1 MKKTEL
7 AKEVVEVA
15 VAMFDRNTQIQ
26 IDEWISN
33 VTFPKGWSFA
43 QRFLFLKSHFR
54 DRAKKTGRDY
64 KFIML

>member
-1 MKKTEL
+1 MEKTEL
-7 AKEVVEVA
+7 ATEVVEIA

-33 VTFPKGWSFA
+33 VTFPKAWSFS
-43 QRFLFLKSHFR
+43 QRFLRLKSYFR
-54 DRAKKTGRDY
+54 YRAKKTGRDY